1 MSQWLTEWIPQVM
14 NQLGYGGI
22 SLLMFLENL
31 FPPIPSELIMP
42 LAGFAVAQGK
52 LALFPAI
59 VAGIIGTVLGS
70 YPWYYIGKWVSEE
83 RLEQLADRYGKWI
96 GLDAKDIH
104 KANVWFGRHG
114 HQSVF
119 FGRLIPGI
127 RTMVSLPAGI
137 NAMGLISFTLYS
149 LGGISLWVTFLASA
163 GYKLGNNYDLVEQYL
178 GPVAK
183 IVLVSL
189 VAIIVLSII
198 RKQIGRRA

>member
-1 MSQWLTEWIPQVM
+1 MSQWITEWIPQVM

-59 VAGIIGTVLGS
+59 VAGIVGTILGA
-70 YPWYYIGKWVSEE
+70 YPWYYIGKLVSEE

-104 KANVWFGRHG
+104 KANVWFGRYG

-119 FGRLIPGI
+119 LGRLVPGI

-149 LGGISLWVTFLASA
+149 LGGISLWVTFLANA

-178 GPVAK
+178 GPVSK
-183 IVLVSL
+183 IVLVS
-189 VAIIVLSII
+189 VAAIIVLSIV
-198 RKQIGRRA
+198 RKQLRRRA

>member
-1 MSQWLTEWIPQVM
+1 M

-52 LALFPAI
+52 LELFPAI
-59 VAGIIGTVLGS
+59 VAGIIGTILGA
-70 YPWYYIGKWVSEE
+70 YPWYYLGKWVSEE

-104 KANVWFGRHG
+104 KANVWFGRYG

-119 FGRLIPGI
+119 FGRLVPGI
-127 RTMVSLPAGI
+127 RTIVSLPAGV

-163 GYKLGNNYDLVEQYL
+163 GYKLGDHYELVEQYL
-178 GPVAK
+178 GPVSK
-183 IVLVSL
+183 IVLVSVAAIL
-189 VAIIVLSII
+189 VLLIV
-198 RKQIGRRA
+198 RKQLSRRA

>member
-1 MSQWLTEWIPQVM
+1 MSQWITEWIPQVM

-59 VAGIIGTVLGS
+59 VAGIVGTILGA
-70 YPWYYIGKWVSEE
+70 YPWYYIGKLVSEE
-83 RLEQLADRYGKWI
+83 RLEQLADRYSKWI

-104 KANVWFGRHG
+104 KANVWFGRYG

-119 FGRLIPGI
+119 LGRLVPGI

-178 GPVAK
+178 GPVSK
-183 IVLVSL
+183 IVLVS
-189 VAIIVLSII
+189 VAAIIVLSIV
-198 RKQIGRRA
+198 RKQLRRRA

>member
-1 MSQWLTEWIPQVM
+1 MSQWITEWIPQVM

-42 LAGFAVAQGK
+42 LAGFAVSQGK
-52 LALFPAI
+52 LELFPAI
-59 VAGIIGTVLGS
+59 VAGIIGTILGA
-70 YPWYYIGKWVSEE
+70 YPWYYLGKWVSEE

-104 KANVWFGRHG
+104 KSNVWFGRYG

-119 FGRLIPGI
+119 LGRLVPGI
-127 RTMVSLPAGI
+127 RTIVSLPAGV

-163 GYKLGNNYDLVEQYL
+163 GYKLGDHYELVEQYL
-178 GPVAK
+178 GPVSK
-183 IVLVSL
+183 IVLVSVAVIL
-189 VAIIVLSII
+189 VLLIV
-198 RKQIGRRA
+198 RKQLRRRA